1 MKNTLTILGFLV
13 VFPAAA
19 LADDDCFVP
28 MADWQPRDAVA
39 RLAEENGWT
48 VRRIKIDD
56 GCYEIDGSDTEGRR
70 IEVTIHPGT
79 LEVIEVEYEDDDDRG
94 NRDRDHDRDGA
105 DDD

>member
-1 MKNTLTILGFLV
+1 MKKALTILGFLA
-13 VFPAAA
+13 VFPAGLA

-39 RLAEENGWT
+39 RLADEYGWT

-56 GCYEIDGSDTEGRR
+56 GCYEIDGRDTEGRR
-70 IEVTIHPGT
+70 IEVTVHPAT
-79 LEVIEVEYEDDDDRG
+79 LQVIEIEYQGEDDDARPR
-94 NRDRDHDRDGA
+94 RDRVGG